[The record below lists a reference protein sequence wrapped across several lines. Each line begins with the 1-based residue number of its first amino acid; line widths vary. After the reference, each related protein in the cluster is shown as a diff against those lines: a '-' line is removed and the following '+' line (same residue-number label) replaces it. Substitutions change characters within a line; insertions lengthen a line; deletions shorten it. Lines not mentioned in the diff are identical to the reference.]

1 MDGVV
6 NVIDGHSDVGADNEQ
21 RDKRLRQL
29 LDRIR
34 NINLQLNKDKH
45 KIGITEIKYIG
56 HILSSE
62 VLKPDQEKVKAVM
75 DMPRP
80 HDKAAL
86 MRFFGM
92 VRYLS

>member
-1 MDGVV
+1 M
-6 NVIDGHSDVGADNEQ
+6 NVIDGHSDVGADKEQ

-45 KIGITEIKYIG
+45 KIRITEIKYIG

-62 VLKPDQEKVKAVM
+62 GLKPDQEKVKAVM

-86 MRFFGM
+86 HPKPA
-92 VRYLS
+92 